1 MPLHVAKYERRDGT
15 DRNDLA
21 LAALEACRS
30 ARETA
35 GVANSRFFWVNPD
48 EIAILTDA
56 EPGAWGQGS
65 GNAPQPRAMKALFD
79 LADLARNTSLETW
92 ADARSGEETYKVSK
106 S

>member
-1 MPLHVAKYERRDGT
+1 MPLHVSKYERRDNT

-21 LAALEACRS
+21 QAALETCRS

-35 GVANSRFFWVNPD
+35 GVNNSRFYWVNAD
-48 EIAILTDA
+48 EIAILVDA

-65 GNAPQPRAMKALFD
+65 GNEPQPRGMKALFALSA
-79 LADLARNTSLETW
+79 LAKSTSSETW
-92 ADARSGEETYKVSK
+92 ADARSGEQTYKVSQ